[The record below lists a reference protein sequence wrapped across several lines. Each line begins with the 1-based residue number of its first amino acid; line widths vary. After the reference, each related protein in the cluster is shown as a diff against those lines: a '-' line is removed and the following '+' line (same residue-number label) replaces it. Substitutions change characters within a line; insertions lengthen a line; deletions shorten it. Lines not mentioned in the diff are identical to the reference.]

1 MGDFKGWRRS
11 IVHERLFFI
20 DLELPFFFVKKYTA
34 GGSLPG
40 YQSEF
45 AIHQEL
51 SFGVIVLSTGTF
63 TDTSTI
69 VQEIVSLYQPA
80 FDAILR
86 RYMSELYE
94 GTWVT
99 SRKGEIAIVKVIA
112 GALSLTRLYVR
123 GVDVLAL
130 VQNAQV
136 DVAKRSEP
144 VTLWSTGRFG
154 EFR

>member
-1 MGDFKGWRRS
+1 L
-11 IVHERLFFI
+11 ILNCLF
-20 DLELPFFFVKKYTA
+20 LLLRNTA

-51 SFGVIVLSTGTF
+51 SFGVIVLSTGAF

-80 FDAILR
+80 FQGILR

-99 SRKGEIAIVKVIA
+99 GRRGEIAVVKVIA

-130 VQNAQV
+130 VQNTKI
-136 DVAKRSEP
+136 DPAKNSEP

>member
-1 MGDFKGWRRS
+1 MLRNATGGD
-11 IVHERLFFI
+11 
-20 DLELPFFFVKKYTA
+20 
-34 GGSLPG
+34 LPG
-40 YQSEF
+40 YHTEF

-63 TDTSTI
+63 TDASTI

-80 FDAILR
+80 FDNILR

-94 GTWVT
+94 GTWIT
-99 SRKGEIAIVKVIA
+99 GRTGEIAVVKVIA
-112 GALSLTRLYVR
+112 GALSMTRLFVR

-130 VQNAQV
+130 VQNARADFV
-136 DVAKRSEP
+136 KKSEP
-144 VTLWSTGRFG
+144 VALWSTGRFG

>member
-1 MGDFKGWRRS
+1 M
-11 IVHERLFFI
+11 
-20 DLELPFFFVKKYTA
+20 
-34 GGSLPG
+34 
-40 YQSEF
+40 
-45 AIHQEL
+45 
-51 SFGVIVLSTGTF
+51 STGTF
-63 TDTSTI
+63 TDASTI

-80 FDAILR
+80 FDNILR

-99 SRKGEIAIVKVIA
+99 DRTGEIAVVKVIA
-112 GALSLTRLYVR
+112 GALSMTRLFVR

-130 VQNAQV
+130 VQNARADLGQ
-136 DVAKRSEP
+136 KSEP